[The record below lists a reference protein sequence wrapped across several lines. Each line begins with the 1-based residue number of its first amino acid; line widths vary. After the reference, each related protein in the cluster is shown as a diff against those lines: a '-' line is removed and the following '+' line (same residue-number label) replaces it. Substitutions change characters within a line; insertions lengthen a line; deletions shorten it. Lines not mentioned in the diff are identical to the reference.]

1 MFTNRIDDDTELHLL
16 EERHSDELFAAI
28 ESSREHLE
36 RWLPW
41 VSNVRNA
48 DDSRRYI
55 IGALQQFAD
64 GNGMAIA
71 IRYQGKLAG
80 VINLH
85 FVDRYS
91 ERTSIG
97 YWLTEGFQ
105 GKGLITRACSL
116 LIDHAFGPLEL
127 NRVEIRCASDN
138 TRSRAIPERLGFK
151 EEGTLR
157 QTERVGDRLLDHVVY
172 GMLADEWPNAVN

>member
-1 MFTNRIDDDTELHLL
+1 MFSYTLDENTELHLL
-16 EERHSDELFAAI
+16 EERHSEELFAAI
-28 ESSREHLE
+28 EGSREYLE

-41 VSNVRNA
+41 VSNVRNS
-48 DDSRRYI
+48 DESRRYI

-64 GNGMAIA
+64 SNGMAVA

-97 YWLTEGFQ
+97 YWLAEDFQ

-172 GMLADEWPNAVN
+172 GMLADEWRNAAN